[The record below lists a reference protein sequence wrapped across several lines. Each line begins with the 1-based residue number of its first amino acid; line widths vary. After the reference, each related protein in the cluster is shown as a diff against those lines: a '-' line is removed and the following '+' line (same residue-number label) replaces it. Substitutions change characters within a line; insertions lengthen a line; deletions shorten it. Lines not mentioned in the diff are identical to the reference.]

1 MSVTYVGWGIMR
13 KMEKLIIVNLKSCS
27 LVYAFWSDGI
37 IEKALL
43 KKNNFMTY
51 SRINDKEHQNGS

>member
-1 MSVTYVGWGIMR
+1 MR

-51 SRINDKEHQNGS
+51 SRTNDKEHQNGS